1 MNESQYTNA
10 LQDEPIDF
18 KLMFVK
24 YLNFWPWFL
33 LTVMIMLS
41 SAYFYLRYTE
51 TVYSS
56 EAKIKILDAQEN
68 NGLSF
73 DVTSIFKRSNVVLE
87 NEIALLSSYHLMED
101 VVESLDLNV
110 HYFQTGKINTR
121 EVFNSPI
128 RVAHNGSKDSLSRT
142 LSFEIKIT
150 SNGYEITN
158 TDTNETI
165 STTSFWFEGS
175 SKGFP
180 ISVSPRQGTQLDNL
194 PTGVFNVA
202 ITTINQSTSQLR
214 KNVSVLPDGKES
226 DLLILSLKNT
236 NGPRAQSILNTL
248 ISVYEA
254 DGIKDRQ
261 EVSKR
266 TIEFVN
272 ERFEYLIKDL
282 DSIEKNKKDY
292 KKNNNISFFEADAG
306 VSLQTKSIKD
316 EALFTIETQLLL
328 SNILKKTLSNSDEFQ
343 LLPANIGITSTTI
356 NLLIEEYNTGVLE
369 HEKLKTSA
377 GANNPTVRLLDAN
390 ILDLKN
396 NISSSINGYIQQLQT
411 TLTQSTAAFKKA
423 NRNFALLPEKENA
436 LRKIERNQNLKENL
450 YLLLLEKREEAAVS
464 YAVIVSN
471 VKVIDYGI
479 TNPIPVAPKR
489 QVIYLGA
496 LVLGLLL
503 PFGVVYLLL
512 TLDTKVRNKEDLLK
526 GIKELPLLAEIPYI
540 EDAKLFL
547 NSNENSFFTESF
559 RILTTGIDFVLPK
572 KEKGAQVIFFT
583 SSIKG
588 EGKSYT
594 AVNTSLAYASVGK
607 KVLLVGCDLRNPQV
621 HSYFNLNKNQ
631 KGLSNYLNDSTIKA
645 VDCVLENDLKNKRP
659 VDIVLS
665 GQIPPNAT
673 GLLKNGRFETF
684 LEELSPLYDN
694 IIIDTAPIL
703 LVTDTVTIAK
713 YCDLLVYLA
722 KAGHTDK
729 NLLQVPVELVKDQKV
744 ANIGIILNAVGKNA
758 SYGYGYGYGYGYNYG
773 YGYGYKEQQK
783 KQKWYQFK
791 SNP

>member
-150 SNGYEITN
+150 SNGYEISN
-158 TDTNETI
+158 TDTDETI

-180 ISVSPRQGTQLDNL
+180 ISVSLRQGTQLDNL
-194 PTGVFNVA
+194 PIPVFNVA
-202 ITTINQSTSQLR
+202 INTIEQTASQL
-214 KNVSVLPDGKES
+214 KNAISIAPEGKES
-226 DLLILSLKNT
+226 DLLILRLKNT

>member
-1 MNESQYTNA
+1 MNESPYTNA
-10 LQDEPIDF
+10 FEDEPIDL
-18 KLMFVK
+18 KRELIK
-24 YLNFWPWFL
+24 YLKFWPWFL

-41 SAYFYLRYTE
+41 SAYFYLRYSD
-51 TVYSS
+51 TVYRT
-56 EAKIKILDAQEN
+56 EAKIKILDSQETS
-68 NGLSF
+68 GLSF
-73 DVTSIFKRSNVVLE
+73 DVKSIFRRSNVVLD

-128 RVAHNGSKDSLSRT
+128 RVAHNGIKDSLTRT
-142 LSFEIKIT
+142 LSYEIKIT

-158 TDTNETI
+158 TDTNETV

-175 SKGFP
+175 LKGFP
-180 ISVSPRQGTQLDNL
+180 ISVSPLQGTQLDNL
-194 PTGVFNVA
+194 TDPVFTVA
-202 ITTINQSTSQLR
+202 INTINWTTSQL
-214 KNVSVLPDGKES
+214 KNAISIAPEGKES

-254 DGIKDRQ
+254 DGIKDRK

-266 TIEFVN
+266 TIAFVN
-272 ERFEYLIKDL
+272 ERFEYLVKDL

-306 VSLQTKSIKD
+306 ISLQTKSIKD

-356 NLLIEEYNTGVLE
+356 NLLIGEYNTGVLE

-396 NISSSINGYIQQLQT
+396 NISSSINGYVQQLQT
-411 TLTQSTAAFKKA
+411 TLAQSTTALQKA
-423 NRNFALLPEKENA
+423 NNNFALLPEKENA

-450 YLLLLEKREEAAVS
+450 YLMLLEKREEAAVS

-479 TNPIPVAPKR
+479 TNPTPVAPKR
-489 QVIYLGA
+489 QLIYLVA

-503 PFGVVYLLL
+503 PFGVVYLTFL
-512 TLDTKVRNKEDLLK
+512 LDTKVRNKEDLLK
-526 GIKELPLLAEIPYI
+526 GIKGLPLLAEIPFI
-540 EDAKLFL
+540 KEAKLFL
-547 NSNENSFFTESF
+547 NSDENTFFTESF
-559 RILTTGIDFVLPK
+559 RILTTAIDFVLPK

-588 EGKSYT
+588 EGKSYN
-594 AVNTSLAYASVGK
+594 AVNTSLAYASIGK

-621 HSYFNLNKNQ
+621 HSYFDLNKNQ
-631 KGLSNYLNDSTIKA
+631 NGLSNYLNDSTIKV
-645 VDCVLENDLKNKRP
+645 VDCVFKKDLRKKRP
-659 VDIVLS
+659 IDIVLS

-684 LEELSPLYDN
+684 LEEVSPLYDM

-703 LVTDTVTIAK
+703 LVTDTITIAK

-729 NLLQVPVELVKDQKV
+729 NLLQVPVDLVKDQKV
-744 ANIGIILNAVGKNA
+744 ANIGIILNAVGENE
-758 SYGYGYGYGYGYNYG
+758 SYGYGYGYNYG

-783 KQKWYQFK
+783 KKKWYHFK
-791 SNP
+791 SNS

>member
-1 MNESQYTNA
+1 MNESPYTNA
-10 LQDEPIDF
+10 FEDEPIDL
-18 KLMFVK
+18 KGELIK
-24 YLNFWPWFL
+24 YLKFWPWFL

-41 SAYFYLRYTE
+41 SAYFYLRYSD
-51 TVYSS
+51 TVYRT
-56 EAKIKILDAQEN
+56 EAKIKILDSQETS
-68 NGLSF
+68 GLSF
-73 DVTSIFKRSNVVLE
+73 DVKSIFRRSNVVLD

-110 HYFQTGKINTR
+110 HYFQTRKINTR

-128 RVAHNGSKDSLSRT
+128 RVAHNGIKDSLTRT
-142 LSFEIKIT
+142 LSYEIKIT

-158 TDTNETI
+158 TDTNETV

-175 SKGFP
+175 LKGFP
-180 ISVSPRQGTQLDNL
+180 ISVSPLQGTQLDNL
-194 PTGVFNVA
+194 TDPVFTVA
-202 ITTINQSTSQLR
+202 INTINWTTSQL
-214 KNVSVLPDGKES
+214 KDDVSIASEGKES

-254 DGIKDRQ
+254 DGMKDRK

-266 TIEFVN
+266 TIAFVN
-272 ERFEYLIKDL
+272 ERFEYLVKDL

-306 VSLQTKSIKD
+306 ISLQTKSIKD

-356 NLLIEEYNTGVLE
+356 NLLIGEYNTGVLE

-396 NISSSINGYIQQLQT
+396 NISSSINGYVQQLQT
-411 TLTQSTAAFKKA
+411 TLAQSTTALQKA
-423 NRNFALLPEKENA
+423 NNNFALLPEKENA

-450 YLLLLEKREEAAVS
+450 YLMLLEKREEAAVS

-479 TNPIPVAPKR
+479 TNPTPVAPKR
-489 QVIYLGA
+489 QLIYLVA

-503 PFGVVYLLL
+503 PFGVVYLTFL
-512 TLDTKVRNKEDLLK
+512 LDTKVRNKEDLLK
-526 GIKELPLLAEIPYI
+526 GIKGLPLLAEIPFI
-540 EDAKLFL
+540 KEAKLFL
-547 NSNENSFFTESF
+547 NSDENTFFTESF
-559 RILTTGIDFVLPK
+559 RILTTAIDFVLPK

-588 EGKSYT
+588 EGKSYN
-594 AVNTSLAYASVGK
+594 AVNTSLAYASIGK

-621 HSYFNLNKNQ
+621 HSYFDLNKNQ
-631 KGLSNYLNDSTIKA
+631 NGLSNYLNDSTIKV
-645 VDCVLENDLKNKRP
+645 VDCVFKKDLRKKRP
-659 VDIVLS
+659 IDIVLS

-684 LEELSPLYDN
+684 LEEVSPLYDI
-694 IIIDTAPIL
+694 IIIDTAPVL
-703 LVTDTVTIAK
+703 LVTDTITIAK

-729 NLLQVPVELVKDQKV
+729 NLLQVPVDLVKDQKV
-744 ANIGIILNAVGKNA
+744 ANIGIILNAVGENE
-758 SYGYGYGYGYGYNYG
+758 SYGYGYNYG

-783 KQKWYQFK
+783 KKKWYHFK
-791 SNP
+791 SNS

>member
-1 MNESQYTNA
+1 MNESPYTNA
-10 LQDEPIDF
+10 FEDEPIDL
-18 KLMFVK
+18 KGELIK
-24 YLNFWPWFL
+24 YLKFWPWFL

-41 SAYFYLRYTE
+41 SAYFYLRYSD
-51 TVYSS
+51 TVYRT
-56 EAKIKILDAQEN
+56 EAKIKILDSQETS
-68 NGLSF
+68 GLSF
-73 DVTSIFKRSNVVLE
+73 DVKSIFRRSNVVLD

-110 HYFQTGKINTR
+110 HYFQTGKINTS

-128 RVAHNGSKDSLSRT
+128 RVAHNGIKDSLTRT
-142 LSFEIKIT
+142 LSYEIKIT

-158 TDTNETI
+158 TDTNETV

-175 SKGFP
+175 LKGFP
-180 ISVSPRQGTQLDNL
+180 ISVSPLQGTQLDNL
-194 PTGVFNVA
+194 TDPVFTVA
-202 ITTINQSTSQLR
+202 INTINWTTSQL
-214 KNVSVLPDGKES
+214 KDDVSIAPEGKES

-254 DGIKDRQ
+254 DGIKDRK

-266 TIEFVN
+266 TIAFVN
-272 ERFEYLIKDL
+272 ERFEFLVKDL

-306 VSLQTKSIKD
+306 ISLQTKSIKD
-316 EALFTIETQLLL
+316 EALFNIETQLLL

-396 NISSSINGYIQQLQT
+396 NISSSINGYVQQLQT
-411 TLTQSTAAFKKA
+411 TLAQSTTALQKA
-423 NRNFALLPEKENA
+423 NNNFALLPEKENA

-450 YLLLLEKREEAAVS
+450 YLMLLEKREEAAVS

-479 TNPIPVAPKR
+479 TNPTPVAPKR
-489 QVIYLGA
+489 QLIYLGA
-496 LVLGLLL
+496 FVLGLLL

-512 TLDTKVRNKEDLLK
+512 LLDTKVRNKEDLLK
-526 GIKELPLLAEIPYI
+526 GIKELPLLAEIPFI
-540 EDAKLFL
+540 KGAKLFL
-547 NSNENSFFTESF
+547 NSDENNFFTESF
-559 RILTTGIDFVLPK
+559 RILTTAIDFVLPK

-588 EGKSYT
+588 EGKSYN
-594 AVNTSLAYASVGK
+594 AVNTSLAYASIGK

-621 HSYFNLNKNQ
+621 HSYFDLNKNQ
-631 KGLSNYLNDSTIKA
+631 NGLSNYLNDSTIKV
-645 VDCVLENDLKNKRP
+645 VDCVFKKDLANKRP
-659 VDIVLS
+659 IDILLS

-703 LVTDTVTIAK
+703 LVTDTTTIAK

-729 NLLQVPVELVKDQKV
+729 NLLQVPVDLVKDQKV
-744 ANIGIILNAVGKNA
+744 ANIGIILNAVGENE
-758 SYGYGYGYGYGYNYG
+758 SYGYGYGYNYG

-783 KQKWYQFK
+783 KKKWYQFK
-791 SNP
+791 SKS

>member
-150 SNGYEITN
+150 SNGYEISN
-158 TDTNETI
+158 TDTDETI

-261 EVSKR
+261 EVFKR

-572 KEKGAQVIFFT
+572 KEKDAQVIFFT